1 MERRAIEVHG
11 SLETIE
17 EQRELRE
24 VTRVKSK
31 IKKYNKKMVSLRMA
45 ARSSLYTRDLSAH
58 THEWGP
64 ESYDEEKDTFT
75 HTCTECGQ
83 NETYEKM

>member
-1 MERRAIEVHG
+1 M
-11 SLETIE
+11 
-17 EQRELRE
+17 
-24 VTRVKSK
+24 VT
-31 IKKYNKKMVSLRMA
+31 LRME

-64 ESYDEEKDTFT
+64 ESYNEEEDTYS
-75 HTCTECGQ
+75 HSCTECGQ